1 MRNLSVILLRRH
13 CGCGPSSSISRERE
27 REEERISEFVLA
39 VNKEGGSEEARRG
52 YIQRTKELS
61 VHEAQSVE
69 EKRKKFSLSATNR
82 EIHEAQREGVV
93 M

>member
-1 MRNLSVILLRRH
+1 MRYLRSLVCVCCVAVQREGEGGGKNLGVCFS
-13 CGCGPSSSISRERE
+13 
-27 REEERISEFVLA
+27 A

>member
-1 MRNLSVILLRRH
+1 MFVALRY
-13 CGCGPSSSISRERE
+13 RERE